1 MESLLDTPTLQVLL
15 QSGDSNIEHRE
26 TAIRGTQVQRT
37 LDADD
42 TGPGQEAA
50 MKGRESLN
58 FLDLI
63 STSAN
68 KCTPRSTNL
77 IEASSN
83 IISPNCTCLLS

>member
-15 QSGDSNIEHRE
+15 QSGDSNIEHRK

-50 MKGRESLN
+50 MKGRESHLI

-68 KCTPRSTNL
+68 KCTLRSTNL

-83 IISPNCTCLLS
+83 IISL